1 MNNDENG
8 YYMPIYMCKLC
19 GEILVGVKEK
29 ITDKHLAISIT
40 DAVGCLGKGAFS
52 CVRRKT
58 PHTCD
63 DGSIGIADLI
73 GIFQGRNL
81 DKAKLNTE
89 GKGIPYI
96 VGASCM
102 QNARLKCEK
111 YCENFENET
120 ISKLGDILVST
131 VGTLGKVAIND
142 IGDCVLSRHV
152 CAVRFVPEILPEYG
166 LLCLLASLELCI
178 PPDDGTQTGFSR
190 KLDCSEIEKLPLV
203 YIVPDKQRETVEKMV
218 LLASSFQNM
227 KSVDK
232 LENMPDNPIELAGW
246 FKKRA
251 SKLIKEQNRALDEIV
266 ATIKSG
272 WDNAPEEIIQLMLED
287 IKT

>member
-1 MNNDENG
+1 MSE
-8 YYMPIYMCKLC
+8 Y
-19 GEILVGVKEK
+19 
-29 ITDKHLAISIT
+29 IT
-40 DAVGCLGKGAFS
+40 
-52 CVRRKT
+52 
-58 PHTCD
+58 
-63 DGSIGIADLI
+63 IGDCAA
-73 GIFQGRNL
+73 IFQGRNL
-81 DKAKLNTE
+81 DKVKLNTE

-102 QNARLKCEK
+102 KDARLKCEK

-120 ISKLGDILVST
+120 ISKFGDILVST

-152 CAVRFVPEILPEYG
+152 CAMRFVPEILPEYG

-232 LENMPDNPIELAGW
+232 LENMPDDPIELAGW

-251 SKLIKEQNRALDEIV
+251 SKLIKEQNRTLDQIV

-272 WDNAPEEIIQLMLED
+272 WDNAPEEIKQLMLED